1 MNLEAW
7 LRDFRIRQNDLTTQ
21 FTWKV
26 VAPCIPII
34 IIARSQVTNQRSS
47 QSQVGRSLR
56 FDSLASPRSFVA
68 VRPLAPRVGASHA
81 WVGGT
86 EHLVGMPGN
95 ALIHILPV

>member
-26 VAPCIPII
+26 VAPCIPI

-68 VRPLAPRVGASHA
+68 VRSLAPRVGASHA
-81 WVGGT
+81 WVGT
-86 EHLVGMPGN
+86 EHLVCMPGN
-95 ALIHILPV
+95 ALIHISPV